1 MDLNKIS
8 IFSSISKKMEWL
20 NERQKVLAQ
29 NIANAN
35 TPGYIP
41 RDLKKVSFKAH
52 VDQHAGDGSLQ
63 LQTDEREHLSGG
75 GSNGTAFEIK
85 EIEASFS
92 ETSPDGNAVNLE
104 DELIKMTETQMD
116 YTMAVNLYKKQV
128 GLLKTA
134 LGKKS

>member
-41 RDLKKVSFKAH
+41 KDLKKVSFKAH
-52 VDQHAGDGSLQ
+52 VDQYAGDGSLQ
-63 LQTDEREHLSGG
+63 LQTDDAEHLNAGD
-75 GSNGTAFEIK
+75 SNGTLFEIK
-85 EIEASFS
+85 EIEASFAS
-92 ETSPDGNAVNLE
+92 TSPDGNAVDLE
-104 DELIKMTETQMD
+104 DELVKMTETQMD